1 MHKVHTYLGTSSNI
15 SCLSFLLV
23 PLAPCDLDTGCALHP
38 GFFLAWGEISGD
50 VQAALESVVALHA
63 SYAIVVTG
71 HSLGGAGATIA
82 GAYLRNGGW
91 NLDLYTYG
99 SPRVGNLAFV
109 NFVSNQAGGAY
120 RTTHAADVVPRV
132 LNPTLLGY
140 RHTSP
145 KYWMTQPT
153 RGAL

>member
-15 SCLSFLLV
+15 SRLSFLLV

-50 VQAALESVVALHA
+50 VQAALDRVVALHG

-82 GAYLRNGGW
+82 GAYIRNGGW

-109 NFVSNQAGGAY
+109 ARDGQC
-120 RTTHAADVVPRV
+120 
-132 LNPTLLGY
+132 
-140 RHTSP
+140 
-145 KYWMTQPT
+145 
-153 RGAL
+153 ALERA